1 MHVYCHSSKFSE
13 KRYRQ
18 IDIEATHESK
28 GKPVVKQSLHC
39 LIYFTMVV
47 FT

>member
-1 MHVYCHSSKFSE
+1 MHMYYHSSKFSE

-18 IDIEATHESK
+18 IDIEATHANK
-28 GKPVVKQSLHC
+28 GKTVVKQSLHC